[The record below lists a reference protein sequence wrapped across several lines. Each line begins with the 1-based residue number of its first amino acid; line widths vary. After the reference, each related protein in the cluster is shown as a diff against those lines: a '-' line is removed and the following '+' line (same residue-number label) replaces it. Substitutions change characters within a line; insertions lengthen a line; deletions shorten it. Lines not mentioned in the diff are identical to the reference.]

1 MNLEVEISLPHA
13 MEVYNFTSAQMD
25 PRRSFRRY
33 KAGFYSE
40 QQRTK
45 TTLALL
51 GATYG
56 RWSNPRSLCLDF
68 GSCFRLGSTRR

>member
-1 MNLEVEISLPHA
+1 MNLEVKKSLPHA
-13 MEVYNFTSAQMD
+13 MEVIDFTSAQMD

-33 KAGFYSE
+33 KAGFFSKQE
-40 QQRTK
+40 RAEM
-45 TTLALL
+45 TLASL

-68 GSCFRLGSTRR
+68 RTNFRLE